1 MQNLIEMIPSKAEYS
16 SMGEEQ
22 RENLSFSLNTALQRH
37 DLRVDDPKY
46 HSAEIMAIM
55 LSKYGY
61 IMDLIEEFDLA
72 IDHNS

>member
-1 MQNLIEMIPSKAEYS
+1 MQNLIKMIPSKAEYS

-22 RENLSFSLNTALQRH
+22 RENLSFSLNTALQMH
-37 DLRVDDPKY
+37 DLRLDDPKY
-46 HSAEIMAIM
+46 HLAEKTAIM

-72 IDHNS
+72 VDYN